1 MLATATDLVLAELF
15 FAFEA
20 IEPGTS
26 ARPGDI
32 WKAHYRSQ
40 EDLQKINYQTLKRAF
55 LYLKKRGLIDY
66 VKEDVLTLPKITE
79 QGLERLNGLF
89 PKYYEER
96 PWDGKVY
103 LVSYDIPEKQSGDR
117 DKFREH
123 LKKIG
128 CGMLQASV
136 WLTPYNPQEVLKEFI
151 KERMLSGAV
160 IISTVG
166 KDGSIGQTPLK
177 ELVSEVYN
185 LYQINEAYQD
195 FLHNFKRKRKDDIIS
210 SQAAF
215 KFFAVLDKDPQLPFE
230 LLPSDWKSDEA
241 YELFKKLTGK
251 PQLEEFWEERV
262 DEKIEQ
268 IVKEEK
274 VREKK
279 KKEGPTTRYNVT
291 K

>member
-15 FAFEA
+15 FVFEA

-32 WKAHYRSQ
+32 WKAYYRSQ
-40 EDLQKINYQTLKRAF
+40 ENLQKINYQTLKRAF

-66 VKEDVLTLPKITE
+66 VKEDVFVLPKITK
-79 QGLERLNGLF
+79 QGLERLSGLF

-96 PWDGKVY
+96 PWDGKIY
-103 LVSYDIPEKQSGDR
+103 LVSYDIPEEQSDDR

-136 WLTPYNPQEVLKEFI
+136 WLTPYNPQEVLEEFI
-151 KERMLSGAV
+151 KERMLGGAV
-160 IISTVG
+160 IISNVG

-177 ELVSEVYN
+177 ELVAKVYS
-185 LYQINEAYQD
+185 LRQVNEAYRD
-195 FLHNFKRKRKDDIIS
+195 FLHEFKKRRKGNVTS
-210 SQAAF
+210 SQTAF
-215 KFFAVLDKDPQLPFE
+215 KFFAILDKDPQLPFG
-230 LLPSDWKSDEA
+230 LLPPDWKSDEA
-241 YELFKKLTGK
+241 YELFKKITGK
-251 PQLEEFWEERV
+251 TQIEELWEERV
-262 DEKIEQ
+262 DQKIEQ

-274 VREKK
+274 VREREE
-279 KKEGPTTRYNVT
+279 KEKRIR